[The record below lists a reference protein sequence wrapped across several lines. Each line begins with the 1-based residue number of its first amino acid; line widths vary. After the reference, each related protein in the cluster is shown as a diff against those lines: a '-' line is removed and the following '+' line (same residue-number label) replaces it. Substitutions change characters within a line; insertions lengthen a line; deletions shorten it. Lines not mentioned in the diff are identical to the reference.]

1 MAWSAHGVTG
11 PPSALEAR
19 TGGVDA
25 LEPTHAGG
33 AGPRSSVGAA
43 VDGGNGFNLTRVVA
57 GAGGGTLVLR
67 AS

>member
-1 MAWSAHGVTG
+1 M
-11 PPSALEAR
+11 
-19 TGGVDA
+19 GGVDA